1 MPRDLLRNARFLLR
15 MASVRLREA
24 EESFHT
30 SPSEQTRLEVV
41 RWRRLQLRYQLYLER
56 LYLQRDIEHELRR

>member
-1 MPRDLLRNARFLLR
+1 